1 MALGVAIGLGTGT
14 VAVGL
19 AGGFLLGA
27 AIDAK
32 REKTQPRPQRVPVR
46 KDS

>member
-1 MALGVAIGLGTGT
+1 MALGVPIIIITGN

-32 REKTQPRPQRVPVR
+32 REKTQPRPQRVPGR